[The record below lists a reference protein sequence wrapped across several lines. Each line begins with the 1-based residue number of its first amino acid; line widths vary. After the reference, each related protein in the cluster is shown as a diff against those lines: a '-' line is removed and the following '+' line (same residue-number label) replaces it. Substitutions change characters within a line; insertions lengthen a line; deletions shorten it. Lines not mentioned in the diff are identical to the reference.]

1 MGERE
6 GNRGKGV
13 GERKGNRGLGRRMG
27 GNQWK
32 RREVKDGSRE
42 GGREGGL
49 DGGRRWE
56 MGNRGEGER
65 GGERERVGVE
75 L

>member
-1 MGERE
+1 M
-6 GNRGKGV
+6 
-13 GERKGNRGLGRRMG
+13 
-27 GNQWK
+27 
-32 RREVKDGSRE
+32 KDGSRE
-42 GGREGGL
+42 GREGRI